1 MLHQFSGKSTQPV
14 TLGMQIQL
22 VITIG
27 LQLGEGLCYALSF
40 DYLRKHDKS
49 MMSKSVISAGTFHKR
64 KQQNVFTMAGQM
76 YTFIFKLAFSM
87 AMYAASSVGNGYS
100 FTNTMDWMNLVR
112 FTEFGII
119 TTVQVFTSVEI
130 REHFFSFCKQYH
142 LLGKAN
148 SYFFPRKKTK
158 YLFNV
163 SKYSGEVFS

>member
-100 FTNTMDWMNLVR
+100 FTNTMDWMNLIR
-112 FTEFGII
+112 LAEFGII
-119 TTVQVFTSVEI
+119 SNVHVFALDEV
-130 REHFFSFCKQYH
+130 RDNLFSF
-142 LLGKAN
+142 
-148 SYFFPRKKTK
+148 
-158 YLFNV
+158 
-163 SKYSGEVFS
+163 